1 MASPATGKATPYFP
15 LIDLFK
21 RYCHVE
27 ERDDPRTIRA
37 KVTGQLLTLDETLH
51 GTIPAMLALLDAL
64 PADSPFL
71 TLDPLQRIER
81 TLDRFKRLL
90 LRESQVQPLR
100 ALRGGLPARGELPG
114 LPRHVPC

>member
-64 PADSPFL
+64 PADSPVP
-71 TLDPLQRIER
+71 DARSAAA
-81 TLDRFKRLL
+81 DRAHARP
-90 LRESQVQPLR
+90 VQAPP
-100 ALRGGLPARGELPG
+100 PA
-114 LPRHVPC
+114 